1 MSVETCIGMMSISFG
16 IAVGCVV
23 LLMIFRRVL
32 LRLLKD

>member
-1 MSVETCIGMMSISFG
+1 MNVETCMAMMSVSFG